1 MTTDHHLHKENV
13 VQAISRKAVRK
24 FPIQSFC
31 LGEREKTPRSIIN
44 ARQVCLQIE
53 HCLVLMFAEI
63 YSPPVHAV

>member
-31 LGEREKTPRSIIN
+31 LGERKRLDRSSMR
-44 ARQVCLQIE
+44 AR
-53 HCLVLMFAEI
+53 FA
-63 YSPPVHAV
+63 SKLNTAWF